1 MNKVIKYG
9 LLGATALGAVWVGST
24 AISVQRQMSVE
35 YQNVQ
40 LAISQVQNVLNRQA
54 ELIPNLAEVAKG
66 YAKHEQDTF
75 AKVAAFR
82 SNAAEIAHKNP
93 GDVANSTDMQQK
105 MAETAVAGQQALFA
119 LKAVQ
124 ERYPQLQA
132 NENFKT
138 LMVELEGSINRVS
151 TERRKSQQ
159 VIKEYNT
166 KIVQFPTNV
175 VASAIGYKAL
185 PFYQAAESDQHAPR
199 LNMTF

>member
-1 MNKVIKYG
+1 MNNVVKYG
-9 LLGATALGAVWVGST
+9 LVAAVLGTAVWTAST
-24 AISVQRQMSVE
+24 AISVQREMSVE
-35 YQNVQ
+35 YQTVQ

-66 YAKHEQDTF
+66 YARHEQDTF

-82 SNAAEIAHKNP
+82 SNAAEMAAKDPKDIA
-93 GDVANSTDMQQK
+93 GSTDMQQK

-151 TERRKSQQ
+151 VERRKSQQ
-159 VIKEYNT
+159 VIRDYNV
-166 KIVQFPTNV
+166 KIVRFPTNM
-175 VASAIGYKAL
+175 VAGVIGYK
-185 PFYQAAESDQHAPR
+185 PIQFYQAADSDQHAPK
-199 LNMTF
+199 LNMAF

>member
-1 MNKVIKYG
+1 MNNVVKYG
-9 LLGATALGAVWVGST
+9 LVAAVLGTAIWTTST
-24 AISVQRQMSVE
+24 AISVQREMSVE
-35 YQNVQ
+35 YQTVQ

-82 SNAAEIAHKNP
+82 SNAAEMAAKDPKDIA
-93 GDVANSTDMQQK
+93 GSTDMQQK

-151 TERRKSQQ
+151 VERRKSQQ
-159 VIKEYNT
+159 VIRDYNV
-166 KIVQFPTNV
+166 KIVRFPTNM
-175 VASAIGYKAL
+175 VAGVIGYKPI
-185 PFYQAAESDQHAPR
+185 PFYQAADSDQHAPK